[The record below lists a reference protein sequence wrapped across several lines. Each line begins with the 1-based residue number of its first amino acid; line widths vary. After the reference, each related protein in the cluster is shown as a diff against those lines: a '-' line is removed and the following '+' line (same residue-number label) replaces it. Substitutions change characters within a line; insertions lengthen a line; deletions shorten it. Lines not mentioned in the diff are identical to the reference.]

1 MSAPTGRPT
10 RVTVIVA
17 TYNRERYVRECIES
31 ILSTG
36 YPALE
41 ILVVDDGSTDGTP
54 AILAALEAE
63 SGGVVRVLHN
73 PGRRNLGQK
82 ASTNLALERAGGDYV
97 CFLDSDDVMLAHR
110 FDTAVPLLDGDPGLD
125 GVVEVAELVFEDE
138 EQRRRWGDRNPRYG
152 PRVEAI
158 PPDGFL
164 AACLL
169 DRTCSMHTSN
179 ILVRRRLFEQSGV
192 YRPTRERSED
202 FHWWLR
208 MAACGRFAVGEIGR
222 PVTRYRRHEGN
233 VWSPDRGDSVR
244 DVQVLADVLA
254 WARRSPDVSAR
265 NVAVLRE
272 AHRRKARWCLAML
285 RADGDRAGLAALSR
299 RLLARDPRWIL
310 DRAFTGNVVRGLLA
324 RPGRSDHRSEP
335 PA

>member
-1 MSAPTGRPT
+1 MSARPPTG
-10 RVTVIVA
+10 VTVIVA
-17 TYNRERYVRECIES
+17 VYNRERYVRECVES

-41 ILVVDDGSTDGTP
+41 VLVVDDGSTDGTP
-54 AILAALEAE
+54 AILAALEAD
-63 SGGVVRVLHN
+63 GGEAVRVLHN

-97 CFLDSDDVMLAHR
+97 CFLDSDDVMLPHR
-110 FDTAVPLLDGDPGLD
+110 FETAVPLLDGDPGLD
-125 GVVEVAELVFEDE
+125 GVVEVAELTFEDE
-138 EQRRRWGDRNPRYG
+138 EQERRWGDRRARYG

-158 PPDGFL
+158 PADGFL

-179 ILVRRRLFEQSGV
+179 ILVRRRLFQKSGV

-202 FHWWLR
+202 FHLWLR
-208 MAACGRFAVGEIGR
+208 MAASGRFAVGEIER
-222 PVTRYRRHEGN
+222 PITRYRRHEGN
-233 VWSPDRGDSVR
+233 VWSPDPGDSVR

-254 WARRSPDVSAR
+254 WARHSPHVSAR

-272 AHRRKARWCLAML
+272 AHRRKARWCLTML
-285 RADGDRAGLAALSR
+285 RAEGDRAGLLALSR
-299 RLLARDPRWIL
+299 RLLARDPSWIL
-310 DRAFTGNVVRGLLA
+310 DRVFAGNLVRGLLA
-324 RPGRSDHRSEP
+324 GSGRSDRERAR